1 LILGN
6 RLVQSMMGTEMGHG
20 SGPNGGRYGEQGQDL
35 PGGRRLVRRAIFDSV
50 QSAAFAAD
58 RKLAAGLEA
67 GRRVA
72 RAVNTTGRAAVV
84 VLGLMLGLLVITDR
98 INQVA
103 AGVLAVALLV
113 VPELLARLHRALEA
127 RHEGAL
133 AGLLGRDAFFHHAG
147 PWLAPVPA
155 RERLATYLML
165 LTAGE
170 VALSGVLLT
179 LEASD
184 AGPLAL
190 VATTI

>member
-1 LILGN
+1 
-6 RLVQSMMGTEMGHG
+6 MK
-20 SGPNGGRYGEQGQDL
+20 GQDL
-35 PGGRRLVRRAIFDSV
+35 PDGRRLVRRALFDGV

-67 GRRVA
+67 GRRAA
-72 RAVNTTGRAAVV
+72 RAVYTTGRAAVV
-84 VLGLMLGLLVITDR
+84 VLGLVLGVLVITDR
-98 INQVA
+98 IAPVA
-103 AGVLAVALLV
+103 AALLAVALLV
-113 VPELLARLHRALEA
+113 TPDLLARLHRAWEA
-127 RHEGAL
+127 RQDGAL

-147 PWLAPVPA
+147 PWLAPIPA
-155 RERLATYLML
+155 RERLAKYLAL

-190 VATTI
+190 VATTV

>member
-1 LILGN
+1 
-6 RLVQSMMGTEMGHG
+6 MGHG
-20 SGPNGGRYGEQGQDL
+20 SQPNGGRYGVRGQDL
-35 PGGRRLVRRAIFDSV
+35 PDGRRLVRRALFDGV

-67 GRRVA
+67 GRRAA
-72 RAVNTTGRAAVV
+72 RAVYTVGRAAVV
-84 VLGLMLGLLVITDR
+84 VLGLILGLLVVTDR
-98 INQVA
+98 ISPVA
-103 AGVLAVALLV
+103 AGLLAVALLIT
-113 VPELLARLHRALEA
+113 PDLLARLHRAWGA
-127 RHEGAL
+127 RQEGTL
-133 AGLLGRDAFFHHAG
+133 AGLSGRDAFFHYAG
-147 PWLAPVPA
+147 PWLAPMPA
-155 RERLATYLML
+155 GERLAKYLAL